1 MSVDQKGIIDVLTRS
16 RETGGVTLTIS
27 DHLDWAE
34 PREHLALL
42 QAKIDAYLRFIAS
55 GQVWARCPDAVG
67 KEIIILVA
75 FRCPP
80 PEGEVTEFLEAAESK
95 VETAGYGFAYKVFE
109 LGLMPAWKN
118 VRN

>member
-1 MSVDQKGIIDVLTRS
+1 MSIEQKGVIDVLTRS
-16 RETGGVTLTIS
+16 QETGDVTLTIS

-34 PREHLALL
+34 PLQHMALL

-67 KEIIILVA
+67 KGIIIQVA

-80 PEGEVTEFLEAAESK
+80 PEGDVMEFLAATEEQ
-95 VETAGYGFAYKVFE
+95 VETAGYVFAHKVFE
-109 LGLMPAWKN
+109 LGPLPNWKSG
-118 VRN
+118 RS